1 MEYQFVSFLN
11 KRLYKYLDCIIRGKN
26 GPMVEVIT
34 YLLLQPRPLKFRL
47 QPHSWDWLFTFCR
60 DYHFCSFYML
70 WFTHEWENCLCKLSR
85 PGVQN
90 LFLITHHF
98 WNFIPVWVIQF
109 IFLWTD
115 KMSLGSGNQAFIS
128 SLISLVQLALSM

>member
-34 YLLLQPRPLKFRL
+34 YLLLQPLTPKISTSASFMGLAVYFLSRL
-47 QPHSWDWLFTFCR
+47 SFLFIL
-60 DYHFCSFYML
+60 HVAI
-70 WFTHEWENCLCKLSR
+70 THEWENCLCKLSR